1 MWPRDLSPWLGVA
14 LLGFMVILVPCP
26 EDRMERDQT
35 RTVVKGGG
43 RTDTFV
49 LQFTRTRTLRVA
61 KRRSGGLCRRR
72 HLRIVV
78 VEAWVCIIC
87 ASRKMTR
94 QSCRYGTCA
103 CQKKM
108 RGITNNRGDR
118 GREMFDSKPVG
129 TRASRLVLFWQSG
142 APSIHSLQ
150 AAGGP
155 AERFRFPQLAAAAAR
170 E

>member
-1 MWPRDLSPWLGVA
+1 M
-14 LLGFMVILVPCP
+14 
-26 EDRMERDQT
+26 
-35 RTVVKGGG
+35 
-43 RTDTFV
+43 
-49 LQFTRTRTLRVA
+49 
-61 KRRSGGLCRRR
+61 GGLTRLYYNLLVLGRCV
-72 HLRIVV
+72 LRNDGQGDFVVVVIFVIVV

-155 AERFRFPQLAAAAAR
+155 GERFRFPQLAAAAAR